1 MTPRLQRWLLIAGI
15 LVIAAILAVPMR
27 ETIYSLIVIPATFI
41 GWELGLAYHMLPQ
54 IFWWW
59 LVLVLIFFI
68 LAFSM
73 MPRFKPPQRE
83 AIKAAPRRGQV
94 EDLSIW
100 LGRAKSGVYFK
111 WLVANRLGKLA
122 YQILVQRESGRPRSV
137 FNPLVG
143 QDWQP
148 SRELQEYLET
158 GLHGSF
164 SEFSSTNTP
173 RWIAQ
178 PKTPLDYEVKDAVEF
193 LESQVEDHN
202 LPRIQ

>member
-1 MTPRLQRWLLIAGI
+1 MTPRLQRWLLIAAI

-27 ETIYSLIVIPATFI
+27 ETIYSLIVLPAIFI

-54 IFWWW
+54 VFWWW
-59 LVLVLIFFI
+59 LVLAGVFF
-68 LAFSM
+68 LLVFSM
-73 MPRFKPPQRE
+73 MPQFKPARRE
-83 AIKAAPRRGQV
+83 AIKPAPRRGQV

-122 YQILVQRESGRPRSV
+122 YQILVQREHGRPRSV

-143 QDWQP
+143 EDWEP

-164 SEFSSTNTP
+164 SEFSNTDTP
-173 RWIAQ
+173 RWMAQ

-193 LESQVEDHN
+193 LESQVDDHH
-202 LPRIQ
+202 LPRIH